1 MEEVGVKT
9 YMYYTLQRL
18 FTLPM
23 TLI

>member
-9 YMYYTLQRL
+9 YLYYTLQRL